1 LCVFFEPVSDR
12 FNQNRS
18 IFGKRDL
25 ARLRCRV
32 ENGHQVVAVD
42 SDRHHSVAWGAR
54 SNSVAVV
61 LVFDR
66 RLKANERDGQ
76 LGKDLTEMANP
87 LFLQKKMTGQL
98 RVAAKL
104 KAAWASPSEAEPS
117 PK

>member
-1 LCVFFEPVSDR
+1 MCVFFEPVSDR
-12 FNQNRS
+12 FNQNRA
-18 IFGKRDL
+18 IFRKRDL
-25 ARLRCRV
+25 ARFHCRV
-32 ENGHQVVAVD
+32 ENGHQVVSVD
-42 SDRHHSVAWGAR
+42 ADRHHAVAWGAR
-54 SNSVAVV
+54 GDSVAVV

-66 RLKANERDGQ
+66 RLQANERDGQ
-76 LGKDLTEMANP
+76 HGKDLTEMANP